1 MTTLI
6 KNTVIQLRQ
15 LCKENGLKRYSK
27 LRKAELIDILTKM
40 YAKRIISAL
49 ILNRYKKPKKY
60 IEKVQKT
67 TKTLQTCN
75 ICLEDTIC
83 VKICKCTGC
92 ICMSCLEHVRK
103 PNLCSICRSDTEDYL
118 RSLSNRTTLQNEAL
132 ALILDRKIAPVQQ
145 HVPNRIVTNTEDN
158 NTTPRI
164 PLRRVPRD
172 RERLAMFVIA
182 FVREMNEK
190 MNTWYYDNINRL
202 HIHYITRNM
211 NLYQNLIRDIMRYRT
226 PSVIRYHM
234 QTVDSIYYN
243 ITHNL

>member
-75 ICLEDTIC
+75 ICLENTTC
-83 VKICKCTGC
+83 VKICSCTAC
-92 ICMSCLEHVRK
+92 VCVCH
-103 PNLCSICRSDTEDYL
+103 
-118 RSLSNRTTLQNEAL
+118 A
-132 ALILDRKIAPVQQ
+132 
-145 HVPNRIVTNTEDN
+145 
-158 NTTPRI
+158 
-164 PLRRVPRD
+164 
-172 RERLAMFVIA
+172 
-182 FVREMNEK
+182 
-190 MNTWYYDNINRL
+190 
-202 HIHYITRNM
+202 
-211 NLYQNLIRDIMRYRT
+211 
-226 PSVIRYHM
+226 
-234 QTVDSIYYN
+234 
-243 ITHNL
+243 

>member
-103 PNLCSICRSDTEDYL
+103 PNLCSICRSDTEGYL
-118 RSLSNRTTLQNEAL
+118 RSLSNRTTLQNNAL
-132 ALILDRKIAPVQQ
+132 ALILDKKIAPVETQ
-145 HVPNRIVTNTEDN
+145 
-158 NTTPRI
+158 TTPPPIITHVRHTT
-164 PLRRVPRD
+164 RN
-172 RERLAMFVIA
+172 REEQTALIRQFIRNSDQT
-182 FVREMNEK
+182 FNEWRTTSIREDTYSMHH
-190 MNTWYYDNINRL
+190 ING
-202 HIHYITRNM
+202 ITRTYNFF
-211 NLYQNLIRDIMRYRT
+211 IASIFSRRSFAAVRRDMVAINDFLENVLNT
-226 PSVIRYHM
+226 
-234 QTVDSIYYN
+234 
-243 ITHNL
+243 